1 MPDWVLESP
10 ENLTVLLGIPFD
22 PASVLGWAKILMVAV
37 PAALIARSIGAG
49 LLNGQDSRRKVGII
63 WDLGSF
69 WPRWFHPLG
78 PPGYGPYAV
87 TRMQTVIAEVKPD
100 VLSAHSQG
108 SLIAAVA
115 LCLNEDDTAPG
126 LFITYG
132 SQLGELYPSLF
143 PAAGLDT
150 LVETVA
156 SQVGGRWLNLWR
168 PDDVIGGQVVSAL
181 GTRNWEVVTGS
192 GHFEYELTPEFCAA
206 RNARIS
212 GELERPPDLEM
223 ADCWDG

>member
-37 PAALIARSIGAG
+37 PAAVIVRSIGAG

-87 TRMQTVIAEVKPD
+87 TRMQTVIAEIQPD
-100 VLSAHSQG
+100 VLSAHSHG

-115 LCLNEDDTAPG
+115 LCLNDDDTAPG

-132 SQLGELYPSLF
+132 SQLGELYPTLF

-150 LVETVA
+150 LVEAAA

-168 PDDVIGGQVVSAL
+168 PDDVIGGQVVPAL

-192 GHFEYELTPEFCAA
+192 GHFRYELTPEFCAA
-206 RNARIS
+206 RDARIS

-223 ADCWDG
+223 TDCWDV